1 MEKAEA
7 DRRRTR
13 LSVCSFGTT
22 LLVFRESSFQIVG
35 ISHVIAQRKCHE
47 HDVFRKDDSDISFG
61 GSSSVFETN
70 STLSVGHVCLQRNE
84 STGVY
89 LYTYSPYKEPPILA
103 NGTPPFAGEIG
114 KKSNEWTNDSH
125 YYYVPN
131 TTVLIVRIYGE
142 NIAHCMS
149 DIIFSI
155 APAIPQLWNATSTPK
170 TFLHVEK
177 SDNQRLWDSCNSW
190 CCHAYRHAGII
201 AADAKAVF
209 HNDIQW
215 GGVPVCFERLI
226 VPRIGIYRR
235 PTPISA
241 VQAARAHLMKS
252 TGLDPSPWQINPRD
266 DVVPI
271 LFYDRRGAG
280 RRIWNN
286 SQAVAH
292 IMEQNYKTSIRVVG
306 QDWNGLNFTQ
316 QTSLF
321 HEYPIIITPHGAHLA
336 NLMFGRPNTQVVE
349 LVCSNEAVC
358 PPKNWTPSLLTFA
371 WFPSFSRQIPMDH
384 YQLPINDCN
393 DKGGY
398 SPKTF
403 AVNIST
409 FIPCVVQWL
418 GLKERNAGNGT
429 TPETGALIPL

>member
-1 MEKAEA
+1 M
-7 DRRRTR
+7 
-13 LSVCSFGTT
+13 
-22 LLVFRESSFQIVG
+22 
-35 ISHVIAQRKCHE
+35 
-47 HDVFRKDDSDISFG
+47 
-61 GSSSVFETN
+61 
-70 STLSVGHVCLQRNE
+70 
-84 STGVY
+84 
-89 LYTYSPYKEPPILA
+89 
-103 NGTPPFAGEIG
+103 
-114 KKSNEWTNDSH
+114 
-125 YYYVPN
+125 
-131 TTVLIVRIYGE
+131 
-142 NIAHCMS
+142 
-149 DIIFSI
+149 
-155 APAIPQLWNATSTPK
+155 
-170 TFLHVEK
+170 
-177 SDNQRLWDSCNSW
+177 
-190 CCHAYRHAGII
+190 
-201 AADAKAVF
+201 F

-235 PTPISA
+235 PTPNSA
-241 VQAARAHLMKS
+241 VQAARAHLMTS
-252 TGLDPSPWQINPRD
+252 TGLDPTPWQINHPHD
-266 DVVPI
+266 DDDVPI

-280 RRIWNN
+280 RRMWNN

-292 IMEQNYKTSIRVVG
+292 VMEQNYKTSIRVVG

-349 LVCSNEAVC
+349 LICSNDDDDDDEAVC

-384 YQLPINDCN
+384 YQLPIHDCN

-418 GLKERNAGNGT
+418 GLNERNAGNGT
-429 TPETGALIPL
+429 KPETGALMPD